1 MSEIVPSKQSVIT
14 CLRNRTY
21 AIDFYQREYVWNK
34 ETVEILLDDIMF
46 SFNTTYSEHKNED
59 FSPELID
66 KFNWYYM
73 NVFITNTIAGK
84 TYIVDGQQRLSTLT
98 LIAVYLYRNIKNDDL
113 KSILR
118 ECIASVD
125 PYSGKNFN
133 IDHEKRKRVMQAIFD
148 GNTFTDDYDC
158 QTEQTIIE
166 RYNDISNY
174 FNRMSFDDNKLKV
187 FTAYFLYRLV
197 LVELTIDKDDT
208 PMVFEVI
215 NDRGEALKPFE
226 ILKGKLIGILPK
238 ADTDKYNDIWERSL
252 REVSGFEDVFF
263 ADYIKCRYI
272 FKRNSDIE
280 NAINNEYHRYLF
292 GNNQIAESMG
302 FLRKNPNQIS
312 NVKTFIDTDLRYYA
326 GLYGKIRLNPNK
338 YLLYSNKI
346 NSLAG
351 MYENIMSACVVDDP
365 REDEKIEIISKE
377 YDRMYVL
384 LQLNQAYDSNKF
396 QELSYNLNEKL
407 INADPSDYRHVFD
420 EVITE
425 HLKEKK
431 NKDKLTSLLDYDTFY
446 KNSYVSLPITVLKYV
461 LARVEEYVCNSIN
474 QEMQATVVDLATK
487 TSAVYGYHVEHILSE
502 NDTNRAYF
510 ENEEEFEE
518 KRNYIGGLLILK
530 GRSNISSGNEEYTD
544 KLKTYG
550 NGLVWGHTLCSDFY
564 HANPDFSD
572 FNVKLEA
579 DTSVSFKPLSV
590 FDKDALKYRSKL
602 LFEIVKKIWEIS

>member
-1 MSEIVPSKQSVIT
+1 M
-14 CLRNRTY
+14 CLRNKTY

-34 ETVEILLDDIMF
+34 ETVEILLDDIMY
-46 SFNTTYSEHKNED
+46 SFNTTYNEHKDED

-73 NVFITNTIAGK
+73 NVFITNSIAGK

-125 PYSGKNFN
+125 AFAGKKFN
-133 IDHEKRKRVMQAIFD
+133 IDHDKRKRVMQAIFD
-148 GNTFTDDYDC
+148 GTSFEDEYNC

-174 FNRMSFDDNKLKV
+174 FSKLEYDDNKLTV
-187 FTAYFLYRLV
+187 FTGYFLYRLV

-238 ADTDKYNDIWERSL
+238 PDTEKYNEIWEDSL
-252 REVSGFEDVFF
+252 KKIQGIEDVFF
-263 ADYIKCRYI
+263 ADYIKSQYI

-280 NAINNEYHRYLF
+280 NSINNEYHRYLF
-292 GNNQIAESMG
+292 GNNMIAESMG
-302 FLRKNPNQIS
+302 FLRRNANQIA
-312 NVKTFIDTDLRYYA
+312 NVKKFIETNLRYYTS
-326 GLYGKIRLNPNK
+326 LYGKIRSNPNK

-351 MYENIMSACVVDDP
+351 MYENIMSACIVDDP
-365 REDEKIEIISKE
+365 REDEKIDAISKE

-396 QELSYNLNEKL
+396 QELSYNLNERL
-407 INADPSDYRHVFD
+407 MDAEPCDYRKIFD
-420 EVITE
+420 NVITE
-425 HLKEKK
+425 HLKEKR
-431 NKDKLTSLLDYDTFY
+431 NKDKLLSLLDYETFY
-446 KNSYVSLPITVLKYV
+446 KNSYISLPITVLKYI
-461 LARVEEYVCNSIN
+461 LARVEEYICNSIG
-474 QEMQATVVDLATK
+474 QEMQASVVDLATK

-502 NDTNRAYF
+502 NETNRSYF

-518 KRNYIGGLLILK
+518 MRNYIGGLLILK
-530 GRSNISSGNEEYTD
+530 GRSNISSGNEKYSD

-572 FNVKLEA
+572 FNNKLEIE
-579 DTSVSFKPLSV
+579 TGVSFKSLDE
-590 FDKDALKYRSKL
+590 FDKDALKYRSGL
-602 LFEIVKKIWEIS
+602 LFELVRKIWEIA